1 MRLKAKDSEAITTAL
16 KDNYAQKLRSLK
28 LTAISLND
36 ASLNNMSQFCAKQNY
51 LKYLTLIT
59 VAGTLNYTNHHQIVK
74 KSPEELGKGALSVFF
89 RSLGKCAKKALE
101 ELYLGNFRIGSETA
115 TKDLNKLIC
124 EQAQYLK
131 IIKLENML
139 RNKKYQQF
147 MWVGV
152 E

>member
-1 MRLKAKDSEAITTAL
+1 M
-16 KDNYAQKLRSLK
+16 
-28 LTAISLND
+28 
-36 ASLNNMSQFCAKQNY
+36 
-51 LKYLTLIT
+51 
-59 VAGTLNYTNHHQIVK
+59 
-74 KSPEELGKGALSVFF
+74 FF

-131 IIKLENML
+131 VIKLENML